1 MLLCTANG
9 LATLPM
15 GGYDEAKVSE
25 VIEVPKTYVPQLIIA
40 VGYAAEGAHHY
51 ISKRF
56 APEHL
61 IYEDKF
67 GKEFKDIPVPDI
79 KL

>member
-25 VIEVPKTYVPQLIIA
+25 VLKVPKTYVPELIVA

-51 ISKRF
+51 ISKRYE
-56 APEHL
+56 PEHI
-61 IYEDKF
+61 IYKNEF
-67 GKEFKDIPVPDI
+67 GKDYKGIPIPDI